1 MRSNQP
7 QARGRSALSLTRN
20 FKASNADSHTKSA
33 IRGGPRREAR
43 TQRFGNKW
51 KRTRSRSDR
60 WHITTERTGNILV
73 TGAWFRAGAAAR
85 ARSGGGRSGVR
96 AHSVLAASRS
106 RLEWVDRAAPD
117 AAATRVA
124 GRAGSGPAPR
134 HPLGSLQAVARASR
148 TAVLRYGIFHFH
160 PLRNAYE
167 DSTPW
172 QDYFLRPTLYFI
184 PANQPPHHFNDS
196 VGITKKIL

>member
-1 MRSNQP
+1 MVLARSTGSRRTYFENNAVKP
-7 QARGRSALSLTRN
+7 AAGAHGRSALSLTRN

-51 KRTRSRSDR
+51 KRTRSRSNR

-134 HPLGSLQAVARASR
+134 HPLGLPAGCSPSHPSVPNTL
-148 TAVLRYGIFHFH
+148 LRYGIFHFH

-167 DSTPW
+167 DNTP
-172 QDYFLRPTLYFI
+172 
-184 PANQPPHHFNDS
+184 
-196 VGITKKIL
+196 

>member
-60 WHITTERTGNILV
+60 WHITTERTGNI

-106 RLEWVDRAAPD
+106 RLEWVQPPLQTRRRRACGPS
-117 AAATRVA
+117 RL
-124 GRAGSGPAPR
+124 RPRPAPPTRLPAGCSPSVPNRSATLR
-134 HPLGSLQAVARASR
+134 HFPFSPA
-148 TAVLRYGIFHFH
+148 TKCLRGQHALTRLFFTPYFIFHT
-160 PLRNAYE
+160 
-167 DSTPW
+167 S
-172 QDYFLRPTLYFI
+172 
-184 PANQPPHHFNDS
+184 
-196 VGITKKIL
+196 